1 MANSCEAFS
10 YGAPQVNIS
19 TFLTPTVALSVE
31 SAGQN
36 GSQWEVSEERNL
48 GSCRD
53 LANQDLGARAAG
65 GTVVTNFWDAGMGK
79 LFKSFMTDEAVS
91 GAGPYVHGML
101 YDDSAELNYFSAQL
115 HYSPTLALSVLGGI
129 VNSWELAVAKKERAK
144 LTFNWEA
151 KDTALSSDN
160 SAGSGYFWH
169 YSTSTNTP
177 NITNPATLYQP
188 PARGL
193 WFYDSSIY
201 RGGTF
206 TFNPTTQRSAV
217 AAPTQL
223 TTIHSATIAVNH
235 NVDTDGYFLT
245 SNRTRGAFCAQNRDI
260 DLTLELDWCDK
271 DVTLYQLAEAGA
283 PFGIKLTLLKSATIG
298 AELYFP
304 AVFLQPFGLPD
315 VAGDK
320 AKRTISVKAKAL
332 STDVTNT
339 TSGTTKMAMNLVI
352 LSNEATI

>member
-19 TFLTPTVALSVE
+19 TFLTPTIALRAE

-53 LANQDLGARAAG
+53 LASQDLGARPAG
-65 GTVVTNFWDAGMGK
+65 GNIITNFWDIGLGK
-79 LFKSFMTDEAVS
+79 LFKTFMTDEAVS
-91 GAGPYVHGML
+91 GGGPYVHGMI
-101 YDDSAELNYFSAQL
+101 YDDSAELNYFSMQL
-115 HYSPTLALSVLGGI
+115 HYSPTLALSVLGAVI
-129 VNSWELAVAKKERAK
+129 NSWELAVAKKERAK

-151 KDTALSSDN
+151 KDTGLSSDN

-169 YSTSTNTP
+169 YSPTTNTP
-177 NITNPATLYQP
+177 NITSPATLYP
-188 PARGL
+188 AAARGM
-193 WFYDSSIY
+193 WFYDASIY

-206 TFNPTTQRSAV
+206 TYNPTTQRSSV

-223 TTIHSATIAVNH
+223 TTLHSATIAVNH
-235 NVDTDGYFLT
+235 NVDTDGYFLA
-245 SNRTRGAFCAQNRDI
+245 SDRTRGAFCAQNRDI
-260 DLTLELDWCDK
+260 DLTLEFDWCDK
-271 DVTLYQLAEAGA
+271 AVDIYQLAEAGA
-283 PFGIKLTLLKSATIG
+283 PFGIKLTLLKTATIG

-304 AVFLQPFGLPD
+304 SVFLSPFALPD
-315 VAGDK
+315 VSGDK
-320 AKRTISVKAKAL
+320 AKRTFTAKGKAL
-332 STDVTNT
+332 SADVTNT
-339 TSGTTKMAMNLVI
+339 TSGATKMAMNLVI